1 MRLLRYLSASII
13 PSALAIPDARI
24 QQPATPDISAPRLE
38 KRAITEPAEAT
49 FNGKTVPPII
59 ELTAKT
65 FDETTAHGY
74 WLVEW
79 FSPYC
84 VHCQDFAPTW
94 QTLYEFYYTQEPV
107 PQAPGA
113 NSAEQDLNSFTRYY
127 DFHFARVDC
136 VANGDLCNEMHIP
149 SFPSIVLFKNAEQV
163 EVKTGAKDLKAVSEW
178 VESILESIR
187 PGSRPQGGPKLPK
200 VGADQAEAV
209 VVNTPTNTAGSK
221 SEPTKLS
228 GPGSGNKLPAS
239 SYGDPNPHGKSVPLT
254 AENFQRLVTMTRDP
268 WFVKFYAPWCSHCQA
283 LAPNWQGMARQ
294 MEGQLNIGEV
304 NCDGEKRLCKD
315 VKVRGFPTLH
325 FFRGGERI
333 EYDGL
338 RGLGDLVSF
347 ANKAIAVAD
356 GVRDITAAEFE
367 EMEKKEEVIFVYFYD
382 HATTNE
388 DFAALDRLIMSL
400 IGHAKL
406 VKTNDKALSDRF
418 KVRTW
423 PRLIV
428 SRDGVPSYYDVLS
441 PRDMRDFRKVLN
453 WMQSVWLPIVPELTA
468 SNARDIMDG
477 KLVVLGIL
485 SRDRPEEFLVAKR
498 EIKNAAL
505 EWIDKQTKA
514 FQLERT
520 ELRDA
525 KQLRI
530 EEAEDKN
537 DQRGLR
543 AAKSIRINMDDIAR
557 KEVGFAWVDGVFWER
572 WIRTTFGI
580 SVRDGEKVV
589 VNDEDN
595 KRYWDNTAT
604 GNAIVPSR
612 TSILET
618 LPRIVANPP
627 KISPKSTTTALGHVW
642 WVLKGQ
648 VWEHPLLS
656 SGVGIG
662 LLIGLAMYTKKM
674 AWRSSD
680 RVKGY
685 NYFKVGEKGGPM
697 DGLLGAN
704 FGGGPGKTD

>member
-1 MRLLRYLSASII
+1 MRLLRYLAAALL
-13 PSALAIPDARI
+13 PSALATPDARI
-24 QQPATPDISAPRLE
+24 QPPASAPQLH
-38 KRAITEPAEAT
+38 KRAISEPAEAT
-49 FNGKTVPPII
+49 FNGKTVPPIT
-59 ELTAKT
+59 ELSGKT
-65 FDETTAHGY
+65 FDETTDHGY

-136 VANGDLCNEMHIP
+136 VANGDLCNEMSIP
-149 SFPSIVLFKNAEQV
+149 SFPSIVLYKNGEQV

-200 VGADQAEAV
+200 VGADHAEAV

-228 GPGSGNKLPAS
+228 APGSGNKLPAS
-239 SYGDPNPHGKSVPLT
+239 SFGNPNPHGKSVPLT

-304 NCDGEKRLCKD
+304 NCDVEKRLCKD
-315 VKVRGFPTLH
+315 VKVRGYPTLH

-356 GVRDITAAEFE
+356 GVGDVTAAEFE
-367 EMEKKEEVIFVYFYD
+367 ELEKKEEVIFLYFYD
-382 HATTNE
+382 HATTSE

-406 VKTNDKALSDRF
+406 VKTNDQALRDRF

-423 PRLIV
+423 PRLLV

-441 PRDMRDFRKVLN
+441 PRDMRDFRRVLN

-514 FQLERT
+514 FQLERQ

-572 WIRTTFGI
+572 WIRTQFGI
-580 SVRDGEKVV
+580 SVREGEKVV

-662 LLIGLAMYTKKM
+662 LLVGLAMYTKKM

-697 DGLLGAN
+697 DGLLGGN